1 MKVNTKFFIGIDV
14 SKPYFDASLMAVVN
28 HEKQAVETGRFNND
42 NPGMKAFGKWLTTYK
57 VSLDANT
64 LLVIENTGIYHRL
77 LWSFCSNKNLPIHI
91 GNAAHIKWSFGIARG
106 KNDTIDSIRLCQYAF
121 KECDSLRATPA
132 LNAVLMQ
139 LKDMMT
145 ARTKLLSQFNSIK
158 TYIREL
164 KNVSDKTVQNVLEKA
179 HREALEGMAVS
190 IKNIEVQIKKILAEN
205 EALKINYNLLVTVPG
220 IGHLTATY
228 IICCTNNFAC
238 KITGKQ
244 LACYAG
250 VVPFEY
256 TSGISVKGRNRVHQ
270 MANKDLKKMLHL
282 CALTAIQNYPEFKTY
297 YDRKKKEGKHSMSIL
312 NAIRNKII
320 LRAVA
325 VVNNQKPYVDNHT
338 IAA

>member
-1 MKVNTKFFIGIDV
+1 MKFNTKFFIGIDV
-14 SKPYFDASLMAVVN
+14 SKPYFDASMMAVIN

-42 NPGMKAFGKWLTTYK
+42 NPGMKAFGKWLTTHK

-190 IKNIEVQIKKILAEN
+190 IKNIEVQIEKILAEN

-325 VVNNQKPYVDNHT
+325 VVNNQKPYVDNYK

>member
-1 MKVNTKFFIGIDV
+1 MKTNTKFFIGIDV
-14 SKPYFDASLMAVVN
+14 SKPYFDASLMAVID
-28 HEKQAVETGRFNND
+28 HQKQALATARFDND
-42 NPGMKAFGKWLTTYK
+42 NPGMKTFSKWLKTHK
-57 VSLDANT
+57 VSYDANT

-77 LWSFCSNKNLPIHI
+77 LWSFCSSKNLPVHI

-106 KNDTIDSIRLCQYAF
+106 KNDSIDSIRLCQYAF
-121 KECDSLRATPA
+121 KEWDALKATPV
-132 LNAVLMQ
+132 LNPLLMQ

-145 ARTKLLSQFNSIK
+145 ARTKLVSQLNSIK

-164 KNVSDKTVQNVLEKA
+164 KNVSDMAVQQVLEKA
-179 HREALEGMAVS
+179 HKEALKGLAAS
-190 IKNIEVQIKKILAEN
+190 IKNIEAAIKKIITEN
-205 EALKINYNLLVTVPG
+205 EALKINYNLLITVPA
-220 IGHLTATY
+220 IGHLTAIY

-250 VVPFEY
+250 VVPFEH
-256 TSGISVKGRNRVHQ
+256 TSGISVKGRNRIHP
-270 MANKDLKKMLHL
+270 MGNKYLKKLLHL

-297 YDRKKKEGKHSMSIL
+297 YERKKKEGKHSMSIL

-325 VVNNQKPYVDNHT
+325 VVNNQKPYVNNYD